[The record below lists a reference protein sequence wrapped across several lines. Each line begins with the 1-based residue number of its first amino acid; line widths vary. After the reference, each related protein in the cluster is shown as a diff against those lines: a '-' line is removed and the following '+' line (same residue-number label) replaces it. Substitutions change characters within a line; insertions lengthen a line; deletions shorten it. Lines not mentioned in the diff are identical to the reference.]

1 MVKSIVVVVAIVVVV
16 VVDNVNV
23 VSVLKEL
30 LMQSQ
35 LQQ

>member
-16 VVDNVNV
+16 DNVNV
-23 VSVLKEL
+23 VSVLKAL